1 MNKIPLE
8 LGRAAISKAG
18 RDTGRRMIVLR
29 LETPFAYVADG
40 DLRKVETPKRKKER
54 HLRALPEFFP
64 NIAGILKDGKL
75 PSDAEIRRCLADQ
88 PQRED

>member
-8 LGRAAISKAG
+8 PGRAALSKAG
-18 RDTGRRMIVLR
+18 RDAGRRVVVLR
-29 LETPFAYVADG
+29 LEAPYAYVADG
-40 DLRKVETPKRKKER
+40 NLRRTEAPKKKKDR

-75 PSDAEIRRCLADQ
+75 PSNAEIRKCLADQ
-88 PQRED
+88 PQREE

>member
-8 LGRAAISKAG
+8 PGRAVLSKAG
-18 RDTGRRMIVLR
+18 RDTGRRLIVLR
-29 LETPFAYVADG
+29 MDPPFAYVADG
-40 DLRKVETPKRKKER
+40 HLRKVESPKRKKER

-64 NIAGILKDGKL
+64 SIAGILKDGKL
-75 PSDAEIRRCLADQ
+75 PSNADIRRCLADQ